1 MSFSEVED
9 RLVKAY
15 DFTNQASDSDLK
27 EFFAKLEVGVVGIQ
41 RYVF

>member
-15 DFTNQASDSDLK
+15 DFSNQATDEDLK
-27 EFFAKLEVGVVGIQ
+27 GFFAKLEVGVVGI
-41 RYVF
+41 